1 MCTGLQWV
9 HTMKYISTGLIFFSP
24 VLHPGLKLEYFHA
37 HNWEDEWV
45 ETAENLIREQWI
57 DQYKDHYMCESTL
70 DSANKNETKVR
81 EVAIL
86 HTSIHSLC

>member
-1 MCTGLQWV
+1 
-9 HTMKYISTGLIFFSP
+9 MKYISTGLIFFSP
-24 VLHPGLKLEYFHA
+24 VLHPGLKLEYFCA

-45 ETAENLIREQWI
+45 ETAENLIHEQWI